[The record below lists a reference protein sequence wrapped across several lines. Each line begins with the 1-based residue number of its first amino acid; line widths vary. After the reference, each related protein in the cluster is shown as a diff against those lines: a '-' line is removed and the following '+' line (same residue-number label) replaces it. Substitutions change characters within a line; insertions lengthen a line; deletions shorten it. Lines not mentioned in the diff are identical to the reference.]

1 MDEKKSFVIRED
13 LDDMVESIGFSSSK
27 TRYGLIN
34 NCNVKLF
41 NGVVI
46 PFRDNDKIFELFQ
59 SYVALGEKD
68 FIKSKKLV
76 EEQRVDDTGEVIGTY
91 ICVKYELTDD
101 SVIRLF
107 SNNFNIVKSIDNYYK
122 LFKKEQ
128 KIKTTK

>member
-1 MDEKKSFVIRED
+1 MESLGLQNIERTILATLFFDSNYFDDVAEVI
-13 LDDMVESIGFSSSK
+13 
-27 TRYGLIN
+27 
-34 NCNVKLF
+34 
-41 NGVVI
+41 
-46 PFRDNDKIFELFQ
+46 
-59 SYVALGEKD
+59 GEKD